1 MHLPTLRKWYYYS
14 QLHSWPPC
22 SPCTFNAG
30 IPTTPGTDLSLFQ
43 SLTPLLVCAFS
54 AELPRLLHI
63 PLPVLLF
70 RSWKLENGLMSEWM
84 ALVIIPKVETR
95 HPQVKAELNKA
106 AFAGIQGKLCRYLE
120 CGWRWFESTRDMIS
134 HCQYRSFI
142 VRDRRKGRPQNFLFL
157 LEIAVCFVFE
167 HYMGMFSE
175 TLTLKTL

>member
-1 MHLPTLRKWYYYS
+1 
-14 QLHSWPPC
+14 
-22 SPCTFNAG
+22 
-30 IPTTPGTDLSLFQ
+30 
-43 SLTPLLVCAFS
+43 
-54 AELPRLLHI
+54 
-63 PLPVLLF
+63 
-70 RSWKLENGLMSEWM
+70 M

-106 AFAGIQGKLCRYLE
+106 AFSGIQGKLCRYLE